1 MLYPNASFR
10 VKDGSTPSPAR
21 SELLGGAESFRV
33 QTGADQLTFSTLVGA
48 NSPRSLEYDN
58 LPPHCRALTRSRYGQ
73 ITRSIKMKS
82 SAAIFCIALLGAGYS
97 HAQTA
102 PSVSAPAAKGN
113 LLECRSMM
121 QQRKITG
128 DERRTFMRE
137 CMKDVI
143 ADCRTKATTQKLQ
156 GDDRKS
162 FVRSCLGRP
171 DKPSKT

>member
-1 MLYPNASFR
+1 
-10 VKDGSTPSPAR
+10 
-21 SELLGGAESFRV
+21 
-33 QTGADQLTFSTLVGA
+33 
-48 NSPRSLEYDN
+48 
-58 LPPHCRALTRSRYGQ
+58 
-73 ITRSIKMKS
+73 MKS
-82 SAAIFCIALLGAGYS
+82 LPAVFCIALLGAGYS

-102 PSVSAPAAKGN
+102 PSPSAPVAKGT
-113 LLECRSMM
+113 LAECRSMM

-143 ADCRTKATTQKLQ
+143 ADCQTKAKTQKLQ

-171 DKPSKT
+171 EKPSKT